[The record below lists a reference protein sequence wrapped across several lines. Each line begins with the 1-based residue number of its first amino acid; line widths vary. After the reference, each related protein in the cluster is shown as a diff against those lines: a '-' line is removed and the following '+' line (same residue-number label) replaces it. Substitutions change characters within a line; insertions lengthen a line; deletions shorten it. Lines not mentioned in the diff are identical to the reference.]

1 MKKKILKIVKRILL
15 TLLFL
20 MLFLLLILQLPFI
33 QNTIKNR
40 VLVLVNQQLETPL
53 SVEKIK
59 ISFFD
64 YIKVKKAL
72 WGSPGQDTLVYIKE
86 LSVDVHF
93 MDLLKNKI
101 HVEEVHLDGVKGNVL
116 KGLDDGV
123 LNITKA
129 IKVNSDTL
137 NTDTTKS
144 AGSINVAL
152 DRLLLS
158 NIKMV
163 YHDEVDSS
171 KISAK
176 LKMLDIKI
184 DRIDIQKNIFNIRSI
199 KLDGLGLIQDNYKT
213 YESIN
218 DNTFESDTTTS
229 KLDFQISIKDA
240 IEVSN
245 LNLNLK
251 DQLSKQ
257 NFKLENTSFV
267 VKPEWI
273 HLSEHNIKLKQ
284 FNIVRTD
291 VSLHTAQSSELESGE
306 SKPFSFEDLGWN
318 IELLQFKLNRG
329 SFYSGS
335 FDSSNNLIGA
345 PLQLDSLQLH
355 MKDFILDSK
364 HLEVNIPIVQM
375 RYNKKVHMQHLSASL
390 WIDERKAQIK
400 QLKFETEKSLA
411 RIDAE
416 VNYDSFQQ
424 LNDNLEK
431 TQLNIQLDTRLNSYD
446 IAQIIQQSLKLKHE
460 VDFNLKTEITGSL
473 SKLNLRKLKGS
484 VEGAFLLDVK
494 GELRHLNDIKRLS
507 SNMQLD
513 KLQLNTSKLMAYLP
527 DSLIPG
533 SVHYPDNIL
542 LKGVFNGSKEK
553 LSSDIQLQS
562 SVGNLDACLSINLD
576 SIPNTEFYDAKL
588 NVDQLN
594 LGYILQKE
602 DTLQSL
608 SMTGSISGSTKDF
621 RNPDLTMKLNLLQLG
636 LLKYTYKEGLINGNY
651 SDKYFKGN
659 VEINDENLAF
669 KFNGELDLEDSIP
682 FINANLHL
690 RKANL
695 KTLHLMSDSSS
706 VKGNFSVSVE
716 GGEWNKLKGN
726 VALNQFQ
733 YQTLDQK
740 YAMDS
745 LSVDLKQMSDSSV
758 YNLAIR
764 RIYSQDTL
772 LLRSFD
778 VGAFLRGNKALI
790 NYELAGENK
799 DKAKSKKVLVQGEG
813 RFQLQNDTMM
823 LNTDLLWYQNLLK
836 DPLKLNLDV
845 SQIKT
850 EEYNAYG
857 INALGDQINLNGYAK
872 LFNANVSDNI
882 EASVHIDSL
891 DFSLIEPLTRQY
903 LNTFKGYLSGTVNI
917 VGNKTHPDIGGYL
930 ILKKTRLNPSAVNT
944 DFNIEEGKILLDNS
958 LISFNH
964 LKITDKDND
973 EAYLDG
979 TVNFA
984 DMSDPVFD
992 LKLNANQFL
1001 LLNKSESSQGNYFGK
1016 VVADLNARISGNT
1029 ESPDIALTTAFN
1041 HKSDLT
1047 YVVTS
1052 SEPKAA
1058 SQDDVV
1064 IFIKD
1069 STAIAQQDSIDQDL
1083 MAVNMK
1089 GMNIATNISVSD
1101 RMDIT
1106 LVIDPASNERLNIVG
1121 NGDLSLAIDPSGNQT
1136 LTGQYRI
1143 KKGSYTLRLY
1153 DVIKRDFEIKEGS
1166 SLTWYGDVMNADAK
1180 ISAIYKVRTNALS
1193 LMGVT
1198 QSQLS
1203 DTEYST
1209 YNTSINV
1216 EVVMNLSGNL
1226 LSPDIDFD
1234 INLTDKNVNTNIESA
1249 ISQLSSDES
1258 ELNKQVFSLLILNRF
1273 SSNRASASTTVSYEI
1288 ENTARQSL
1296 SKLLSQQLNRFSN
1309 QYLKG
1314 VDVSFDID
1322 SYNQVVENQVNT
1334 RTDVSID
1341 VSQNLFNERLKLTV
1355 GGNVAVEENRQQG
1368 NASSSDLTGDFEVEY
1383 KISKD
1388 GTYRVKAFNKTEYE
1402 DELNGDVTKTGLSF
1416 MFIKDFTRFSDL
1428 FKNRKKKNEDNDK
1441 NK

>member
-15 TLLFL
+15 ALLFF

-33 QNTIKNR
+33 QNVIKNR

-53 SVEKIK
+53 SIEKIK

-86 LSVDVHF
+86 LSVDMHF
-93 MDLLKNKI
+93 MDLLKNRI

-116 KGLDDGV
+116 KGLDDSV
-123 LNITKA
+123 LNISKA

-137 NTDTTKS
+137 NVDTTKS
-144 AGSINVAL
+144 DGSIDIVL

-163 YHDEVDSS
+163 YNDEVDSS
-171 KISAK
+171 IISAELELLD
-176 LKMLDIKI
+176 LKMDSINI
-184 DRIDIQKNIFNIRSI
+184 NKNIYNVRSI
-199 KLDGLGLIQDNYKT
+199 KIDGLGLTQDNYKT
-213 YESIN
+213 HELIDKN
-218 DNTFESDTTTS
+218 AIDTDTIAS
-229 KLDFQISIKDA
+229 EFNFQISIKDA
-240 IEVSN
+240 IVVNN

-267 VKPEWI
+267 IKPEWI
-273 HLSEHNIKLKQ
+273 DLSEQNIKLKQ
-284 FNIVRTD
+284 FNILRTD
-291 VSLHTAQSSELESGE
+291 VFLLSAQSSETKAGE
-306 SKPFSFEDLGWN
+306 STPFSFKDLGWN

-329 SFYSGS
+329 SFYSCSLNSAG
-335 FDSSNNLIGA
+335 NQKGA
-345 PLQLDSLQLH
+345 PLFLDSIQLH
-355 MKDFILDSK
+355 IKDLILDTT
-364 HLEVNIPIVQM
+364 HLEANIPILQM
-375 RYNKKVHMQHLSASL
+375 RYNKKVHLQHLSTKIWL
-390 WIDERKAQIK
+390 DERKAQIK

-411 RIDAE
+411 RMDAG
-416 VNYDSFQQ
+416 VYYDSFQQ
-424 LNDNLEK
+424 LNNNPEK
-431 TQLNIQLDTRLNSYD
+431 AQLNIQLDTRLNSYD
-446 IAQIIQQSLKLKHE
+446 IAQIIQQSQKLKKE
-460 VDFNLKTEITGSL
+460 VDFNLKTEVIGSL
-473 SKLNLRKLKGS
+473 SKLNLKKLQGS
-484 VEGAFLLDVK
+484 VNEAFLLDVE
-494 GELRHLNDIKRLS
+494 GELSNLNNMEKLS
-507 SNMQLD
+507 ANIQLN
-513 KLQLNTSKLMAYLP
+513 KLQLSTPKLIAYLP

-533 SVHYPDNIL
+533 SVQYPDTIL
-542 LKGVFNGSKEK
+542 LIGVFNGSRAE
-553 LSSDIQLQS
+553 LSSDLQLES
-562 SVGNLDACLSINLD
+562 SVGKFKALVNVNLD
-576 SIPNTEFYDAKL
+576 SVPNTEFYDAKL
-588 NVDQLN
+588 NIDQLN

-602 DTLQSL
+602 DTLQML
-608 SMTGSISGSTKDF
+608 SMNGSISGLSKDF
-621 RNPDLTMKLNLLQLG
+621 KDPELTMNLNILQLG
-636 LLKYTYKEGLINGNY
+636 LLKYNYKDVLINGNY
-651 SDKYFKGN
+651 SNNYFKGK

-669 KFNGELDLEDSIP
+669 KFNGELELEDSIP
-682 FINANLHL
+682 FINADLQL
-690 RKANL
+690 RNANL

-706 VKGNFSVSVE
+706 IKGNVSVSVA
-716 GGEWNKLKGN
+716 GAEWNKLNGN
-726 VALNQFQ
+726 IALNQFQ

-745 LSVDLKQMSDSSV
+745 LSVDLKQMTDSSV
-758 YNLAIR
+758 YKLSIR
-764 RIYSQDTL
+764 RIYSQDTI

-778 VGAFLRGNKALI
+778 AGAFLRGNNASF
-790 NYELAGENK
+790 NYELAAENK
-799 DKAKSKKVLVQGEG
+799 DKIKSKNVLLQGDG
-813 RFQLQNDTMM
+813 WFQLQNDTML
-823 LNTDLLWYQNLLK
+823 LNTDLLWYQELFQE
-836 DPLKLNLDV
+836 PLKLNLDV

-850 EEYNAYG
+850 EEYNTYG
-857 INALGDQINLNGYAK
+857 IKALGDQINLNGYAK
-872 LFNANVSDNI
+872 LFNASVTDDI
-882 EASVHIDSL
+882 EAAVHIDSL

-903 LNTFKGYLSGTVNI
+903 LNTFEGHLSGKVNI

-930 ILKKTRLNPSAVNT
+930 LLKKTRLNPSAVNT
-944 DFNIEEGKILLDNS
+944 DFNIEEGKILLDNN
-958 LISFNH
+958 LISFNQ

-979 TVNFA
+979 TINFA
-984 DMSDPVFD
+984 DLSDPVFD
-992 LKLNANQFL
+992 LRINANQFL

-1029 ESPDIALTTAFN
+1029 ESPDIVLTTAFN

-1064 IFIKD
+1064 VFIKD
-1069 STAIAQQDSIDQDL
+1069 STTIVQQDSIDQDL

-1089 GMNIATNISVSD
+1089 GLNVATNISISD
-1101 RMDIT
+1101 QMDIT

-1121 NGDLSLAIDPSGNQT
+1121 NGDLSLAIDPTSNQT

-1166 SLTWYGDVMNADAK
+1166 SLTWYGDVMNANAN

-1203 DTEYST
+1203 DTEYAS
-1209 YNTSINV
+1209 YNTTINV

-1234 INLTDKNVNTNIESA
+1234 INLMDKNVNSNIESA
-1249 ISQLSSDES
+1249 ISQLSNDES

-1334 RTDVSID
+1334 RTDVSVD

-1355 GGNVAVEENRQQG
+1355 GGNVVVEENKQQG
-1368 NASSSDLTGDFEVEY
+1368 STSSSDLTGDFEVEY

-1402 DELNGDVTKTGLSF
+1402 DELNGDVSKTGLSF
-1416 MFIKDFTRFSDL
+1416 MFIKDFTRFGDL
-1428 FKNRKKKNEDNDK
+1428 FKNRKKKNEVNDK
-1441 NK
+1441 NE